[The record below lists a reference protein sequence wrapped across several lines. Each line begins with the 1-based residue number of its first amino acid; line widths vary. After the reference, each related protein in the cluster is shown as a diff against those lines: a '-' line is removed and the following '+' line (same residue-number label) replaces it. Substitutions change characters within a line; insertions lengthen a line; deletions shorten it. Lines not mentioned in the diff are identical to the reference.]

1 MGVIIHGKNVELPNG
16 IECLNFVNDHETHF
30 KHKPRKKALQH
41 LVIHETAGISG
52 SGCRRTLERKG
63 YGIHLIC
70 WRNGKFTNHCD
81 LATETTIHANQLN
94 GTSIG
99 IEVVNPYYPNTARRA
114 PYAVDAIPA
123 QWWTHRYK
131 KENGYVLPS
140 VSQMESLKTVVPW
153 LCKTLNIPYTYP
165 TWYLNRRQR
174 KIKRWQLRAKPD
186 AGIVA
191 HRDFSSHSDG
201 RWILERLILDL
212 AFNVFEGD

>member
-1 MGVIIHGKNVELPNG
+1 MGVIIHGKKVELPNG
-16 IECLNFVNDHETHF
+16 IECLEYLNDHEVHF
-30 KHKPRKKALQH
+30 RRKPRKKPLTH

-99 IEVVNPYYPNTARRA
+99 IEVVNPYYPRTARNA
-114 PYAVDAIPA
+114 PYSYDAIPA
-123 QWWTHRYK
+123 QYWTHTIK
-131 KENGYVLPS
+131 GEKGYVLPS
-140 VSQMESLKTVVPW
+140 VAQTESLKIMVPW
-153 LCKTLNIPYTYP
+153 LCKTLNIPYTFP

-174 KIKRWQLRAKPD
+174 KIKNWRLRARPD
-186 AGIVA
+186 PGVVA
-191 HRDFSSHSDG
+191 HGDFSKHADG
-201 RWILERLILDL
+201 RWLLERLILDL
-212 AFNVFEGD
+212 AFNGYDES